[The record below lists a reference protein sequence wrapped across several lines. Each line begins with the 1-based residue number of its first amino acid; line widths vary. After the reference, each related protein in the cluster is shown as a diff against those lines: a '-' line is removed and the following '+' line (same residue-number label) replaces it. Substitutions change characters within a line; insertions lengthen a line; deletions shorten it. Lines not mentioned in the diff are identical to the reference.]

1 MQMLFQLSYRP
12 AADIVTNRREPGWRA
27 RWIHREGAPART
39 MAGVPIDLN
48 ADVGEGL
55 DAADEAILPPDLPYT
70 VRRSDRARRARLTV
84 TREGEAVVVLPR
96 RMALAEAERLVAD
109 HHAWLDRHLS
119 RVNTERERLAARP
132 ALGEGRVL
140 SLAGEPCRVSTV
152 DAGARRPARGRV
164 DPVPGGIVV
173 RLGRD
178 GRDTAQLLEAW
189 LREQAREVIAA
200 RVRAR
205 APELEVRPG
214 RITIRDQSSRW
225 ASASASGALSFS
237 WRLVLA
243 PAFVLDAVV
252 VHELAHLRIR
262 GHTRRFW
269 SLVELHAPRTPEA
282 RRWLR
287 QHATELRAALD

>member
-1 MQMLFQLSYRP
+1 
-12 AADIVTNRREPGWRA
+12 
-27 RWIHREGAPART
+27 
-39 MAGVPIDLN
+39 
-48 ADVGEGL
+48 
-55 DAADEAILPPDLPYT
+55 
-70 VRRSDRARRARLTV
+70 
-84 TREGEAVVVLPR
+84 VVVLPR
-96 RMALAEAERLVAD
+96 RMALAEAERLVAE

-178 GRDTAQLLEAW
+178 GRDTVQLLEAW
-189 LREQAREVIAA
+189 LRERAREVIAA

-214 RITIRDQSSRW
+214 RITIRDQSTGRW
-225 ASASASGALSFS
+225 
-237 WRLVLA
+237 WNC
-243 PAFVLDAVV
+243 
-252 VHELAHLRIR
+252 
-262 GHTRRFW
+262 TRR
-269 SLVELHAPRTPEA
+269 APPRPDAGCGSTPPSYGLPWT
-282 RRWLR
+282 RRPAQQR
-287 QHATELRAALD
+287 ERMTKAFSSSDTRCESSSTCGAALRGLGFVWKSSTASFNSPMR